1 MRIFDSVALG
11 TILLILSACGGS
23 SKSSSS
29 MNVDK
34 TQIMDLTPVEYSNF
48 GTKVAKLVGGNI
60 IVHEFQNSTFP
71 SAGTIRVYNP
81 TTAQLINTISGDDVD
96 DRLGSGG
103 IYPLLNGNFLIVSS
117 EDDVGGLVDA
127 GSVILADS
135 DGVIISTI
143 SGDQEDDKI
152 GSEGITILSN
162 GTFLISSRF
171 DDVGSIVD
179 VGSVKLVDSSTGLE
193 IVTLSSDDVND
204 NFANAGVFALSNG
217 NFLISSTVDDIGGI
231 DDVGSVK
238 LVNGTTGVVIA
249 SIEGDQLGDN
259 LGSGGIAVLNNGNF
273 VISSWRDDIGSLV
286 NGGSVKLVDGTTGAI
301 IVSIEGDQDLDYY
314 GTKPAVVLSNGNFV
328 IALPNDD
335 VGGLVD
341 AGSVKVVDGV
351 TGAILVSVDGD
362 QASDFLGYN
371 GILDGLSAGSVDGS
385 FAIFSEFDDDGL
397 MSNAGSIKIIDKNTN
412 SFLFNIKGSEVN
424 YRLGNGNFLLL
435 SNKNF
440 ILYSSEADNGVLS
453 NAGRVDLFNGLN
465 GSLIISIKGDQDSD
479 HLGGD
484 GVSVLSNGNF
494 VISSSQDDVNGL
506 LDAGSVMLVDGA
518 SGLVLK
524 QYKGKKSDD
533 RISIGGTKVFS
544 NGDFAFISDL
554 EDVGA
559 IDSAG
564 TVRFVNGLSGKE
576 YFSDKGQSSFDFQN
590 GNIIELAI
598 DEYLFATPGYNLD
611 SNINTG
617 RVIIYKR

>member
-1 MRIFDSVALG
+1 
-11 TILLILSACGGS
+11 
-23 SKSSSS
+23 
-29 MNVDK
+29 
-34 TQIMDLTPVEYSNF
+34 
-48 GTKVAKLVGGNI
+48 
-60 IVHEFQNSTFP
+60 
-71 SAGTIRVYNP
+71 
-81 TTAQLINTISGDDVD
+81 
-96 DRLGSGG
+96 
-103 IYPLLNGNFLIVSS
+103 
-117 EDDVGGLVDA
+117 
-127 GSVILADS
+127 
-135 DGVIISTI
+135 
-143 SGDQEDDKI
+143 
-152 GSEGITILSN
+152 
-162 GTFLISSRF
+162 
-171 DDVGSIVD
+171 
-179 VGSVKLVDSSTGLE
+179 
-193 IVTLSSDDVND
+193 
-204 NFANAGVFALSNG
+204 
-217 NFLISSTVDDIGGI
+217 
-231 DDVGSVK
+231 
-238 LVNGTTGVVIA
+238 
-249 SIEGDQLGDN
+249 
-259 LGSGGIAVLNNGNF
+259 
-273 VISSWRDDIGSLV
+273 
-286 NGGSVKLVDGTTGAI
+286 
-301 IVSIEGDQDLDYY
+301 
-314 GTKPAVVLSNGNFV
+314 
-328 IALPNDD
+328 
-335 VGGLVD
+335 
-341 AGSVKVVDGV
+341 
-351 TGAILVSVDGD
+351 LVSVDGD

-412 SFLFNIKGSEVN
+412 SLLFNIKGSEVN